1 MQTNINIEIHI
12 NNETSPE
19 KLRELK
25 HFIKEITM
33 ATLDDVLLAVQ
44 ALEKSNSAKLDN
56 LIASGVKVDLTA
68 VLAAE
73 TGIQN
78 TANQILAQTQPTP
91 TPLTATV
98 TGISP
103 ANGSINGGETITV
116 TGTNFTG
123 ATGVM
128 FGLVAGTNLA
138 VVSDTS
144 LTVTSPAQPAAT
156 VDVQVVD
163 AAGTSVVNAADQY
176 TLS

>member
-1 MQTNINIEIHI
+1 M
-12 NNETSPE
+12 E
-19 KLRELK
+19 KLEITLDLSSEFK
-25 HFIKEITM
+25 HFLKELLFM
-33 ATLDDVLLAVQ
+33 ATLDDNVIALGTKIDTLTTAVN
-44 ALEKSNSAKLDN
+44 ALSTA
-56 LIASGVKVDLTA
+56 GVKVDLTA

-78 TANQILAQTQPTP
+78 TVNQVLAQTQPTP

-103 ANGSINGGETITV
+103 TSGSINGGETITV
-116 TGTNFTG
+116 SGTNFTG

-128 FGLVAGTNLA
+128 FGLVAGTNL
-138 VVSDTS
+138 VVTNDTS
-144 LTVTSPAQPAAT
+144 LTVTSPAQPAGN

-163 AAGTSVVNAADQY
+163 AAGTSAASPADLY